1 MDAFF
6 KLPTFEELWWL
17 NELPQWLSNKKF
29 TCKCRRHRF
38 HPWIKKIPWRRK
50 WQPTLV
56 FLPKK
61 TPWTE
66 VWRAAVCEVTK
77 SGARLS
83 THTMTEWR
91 QTWSSEPDIFLFLC
105 LLFCD
110 LELHIHEIMKFVP
123 FYIWILLL
131 INVFVAWSIFLLV
144 ALVFGFAFLIVPC
157 SMRILV
163 PQSGIKPMPLQW
175 KRKFL
180 TTGPP
185 QKSLVFFV
193 FCFFLNKIY

>member
-1 MDAFF
+1 MRSSGCFFQKLMDAFF

-110 LELHIHEIMKFVP
+110 LEQVIIFSEPEF
-123 FYIWILLL
+123 FNLLL
-131 INVFVAWSIFLLV
+131 EADERINEVVYAQ
-144 ALVFGFAFLIVPC
+144 C
-157 SMRILV
+157 
-163 PQSGIKPMPLQW
+163 
-175 KRKFL
+175 
-180 TTGPP
+180 PP
-185 QKSLVFFV
+185 
-193 FCFFLNKIY
+193 